1 MEILEEE
8 KKLIQKVFSEINGD
22 INFEDRYIGNG
33 HTGSVWK
40 ISEDL
45 CLKIT
50 HQSKYREIP
59 EEFRKCENLCVP
71 LKTELSESGNYIGN
85 IQTFLNLP
93 SLQYFIK
100 EKRRLSENQSAS
112 IIFDILNG
120 LKVVHENGYVHRDF
134 YPGNVM
140 LTRKDKKVKAVI
152 IDFDEMQKA
161 SKDTK
166 VCFQYSGYQ
175 APEIVYNN
183 ETYDDKSEMF
193 SVGVIFWELIFGECP
208 FGGYD
213 FFGKIIASSWDE
225 YAGKSELYNREVKDA
240 LKRLPEY
247 IKKINGISDECKDL
261 LVSLLNWDRS
271 KRITAKDAMN
281 HVFFEKTLGSEDN
294 YKKIKQCNKDAIK
307 NLSREIDVS
316 R

>member
-1 MEILEEE
+1 MEISEEE

-33 HTGSVWK
+33 HIGSVWK

-50 HQSKYREIP
+50 PQNKYKEIP
-59 EEFRKCENLCVP
+59 EKFRECENLCVP

-85 IQTFLNLP
+85 IQTFLNLS

-120 LKVVHENGYVHRDF
+120 LKVIHENGYVHRDF

-140 LTRKDKKVKAVI
+140 LTKKDKKVKAVI
-152 IDFDEMQKA
+152 IDFDEMQKV

-166 VCFQYSGYQ
+166 ACFQYNGYQ

-183 ETYDDKSEMF
+183 EFYDDKSEMF

-213 FFGKIIASSWDE
+213 FFGKVIENSWDK
-225 YAGKSELYNREVKDA
+225 YASNSEFYNGKVKNA
-240 LKRLPEY
+240 LKSLPEY
-247 IKKINGISDECKDL
+247 IKEINGISAECKDL

-271 KRITAKDAMN
+271 KRITAQNAMN
-281 HVFFEKTLGSEDN
+281 HIFFEKTLGKEDN
-294 YKKIKQCNKDAIK
+294 YKNIQQCDKKDIKSLN
-307 NLSREIDVS
+307 REIDAS